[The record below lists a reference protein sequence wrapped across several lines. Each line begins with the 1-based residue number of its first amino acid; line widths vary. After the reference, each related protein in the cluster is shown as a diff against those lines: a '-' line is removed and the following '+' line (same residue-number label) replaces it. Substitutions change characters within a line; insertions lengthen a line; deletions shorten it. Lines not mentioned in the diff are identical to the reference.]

1 MDFRGFKNSINRK
14 VYALKKDALIFI
26 RCGIFQCREGPIR
39 HKPLHL
45 LTYILSV
52 NRCKGSLYTH
62 GLPLFERTVNKDIVF
77 IAQIQGL
84 SYLIISISEYLPN
97 FWLPC

>member
-52 NRCKGSLYTH
+52 CSLYTH